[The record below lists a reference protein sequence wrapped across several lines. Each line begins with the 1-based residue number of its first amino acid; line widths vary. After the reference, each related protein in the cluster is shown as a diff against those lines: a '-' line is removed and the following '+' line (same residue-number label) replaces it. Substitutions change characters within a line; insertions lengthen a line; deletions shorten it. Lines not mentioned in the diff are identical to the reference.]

1 MSSYKDV
8 YFVPYEN
15 RQKRLSNSKYE
26 KKEGVETESDLAQTQ
41 EKMQE
46 KLKNY
51 VEADI
56 TLVPLNC
63 HCRYIVFKEG
73 MWRFCLGGVLRQ
85 IEKDY
90 VVLSNGRLTWSVQRV
105 KKDKDGNLHTTRF
118 FKYTKPMHS
127 EMNKNLV
134 E

>member
-1 MSSYKDV
+1 
-8 YFVPYEN
+8 
-15 RQKRLSNSKYE
+15 
-26 KKEGVETESDLAQTQ
+26 
-41 EKMQE
+41 
-46 KLKNY
+46 
-51 VEADI
+51 
-56 TLVPLNC
+56 
-63 HCRYIVFKEG
+63 

-127 EMNKNLV
+127 EMNKNVV